1 MEEGY
6 EIEQIIVYTGYSDI
20 TKYFASNDIFVKTGW
35 IETRKIDASIRLN
48 NIFFKIDNNQELNAY
63 DICDA
68 CLLPVYNHGKSNDEL
83 IDILVYITKNCKTEE
98 FLFEILITC
107 VFGWINYLLVDRKKI
122 NQIIGDLKMMG
133 EVGFKEMW
141 EHIFSEQ
148 YSGIIELK
156 DEELHQKDETISQQ
170 ANALTQK
177 DEELSLKD
185 EELSLKDE
193 ELSLKDEELSLK
205 EEELIEKTKTIEK
218 LLQYAP
224 EDVKKDLENIK

>member
-1 MEEGY
+1 M
-6 EIEQIIVYTGYSDI
+6 
-20 TKYFASNDIFVKTGW
+20 
-35 IETRKIDASIRLN
+35 
-48 NIFFKIDNNQELNAY
+48 
-63 DICDA
+63 
-68 CLLPVYNHGKSNDEL
+68 PVYNHGKSNDKL
-83 IDILVYITKNCKTEE
+83 IDILVYITKNCKTAN

-107 VFGWINYLLVDRKKI
+107 VGGWINYLLVDKKKI
-122 NQIIGDLKMMG
+122 DEIMGDLKMMG

-141 EHIFSEQ
+141 EHILSEQ

-193 ELSLKDEELSLK
+193 EL
-205 EEELIEKTKTIEK
+205 IEKTKTIEK

>member
-1 MEEGY
+1 
-6 EIEQIIVYTGYSDI
+6 
-20 TKYFASNDIFVKTGW
+20 
-35 IETRKIDASIRLN
+35 
-48 NIFFKIDNNQELNAY
+48 
-63 DICDA
+63 
-68 CLLPVYNHGKSNDEL
+68 
-83 IDILVYITKNCKTEE
+83 
-98 FLFEILITC
+98 
-107 VFGWINYLLVDRKKI
+107 
-122 NQIIGDLKMMG
+122 MMG

-193 ELSLKDEELSLK
+193 ELSLKDEEL
-205 EEELIEKTKTIEK
+205 IEKTKTIEK